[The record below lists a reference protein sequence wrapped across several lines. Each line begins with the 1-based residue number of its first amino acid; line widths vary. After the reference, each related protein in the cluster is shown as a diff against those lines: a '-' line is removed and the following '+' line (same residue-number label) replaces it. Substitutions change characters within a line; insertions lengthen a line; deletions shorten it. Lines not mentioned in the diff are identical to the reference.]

1 MEGESL
7 SLPSLKDNYIEWLIF
22 RLTSSS
28 SAWKQLATR
37 GERRDQ
43 RGGKGWREETCGLK
57 KKQASKLRWRVWW
70 KKRRTCDWD
79 SRSVCEC
86 VCVCVCWHQLGHEAT
101 WVQVRATQ
109 HHFSHQQSQTG
120 CEESC
125 SSPIWLNTHTHTGS
139 RKHLQYKQPFWAQ
152 TGGKIGHLLIGNVVN
167 SPVTNRH
174 AIIFISSR

>member
-1 MEGESL
+1 MHTTHTHTEAGRKRQRWMEGESL

-57 KKQASKLRWRVWW
+57 KKQVSKFRWRVWW
-70 KKRRTCDWD
+70 KKCRTCDWD
-79 SRSVCEC
+79 SRS

-125 SSPIWLNTHTHTGS
+125 SSPIWPNMHTHTHTHTHTH
-139 RKHLQYKQPFWAQ
+139 RLTQ
-152 TGGKIGHLLIGNVVN
+152 TLTV
-167 SPVTNRH
+167 
-174 AIIFISSR
+174 